1 MKMHLGATF
10 QDTGGTCVFLVC
22 CLAPLTYHAKGL
34 SYINQGAH
42 GQVLITE
49 PHSACQAVL

>member
-1 MKMHLGATF
+1 MHLGATF